1 MTQKKELF
9 GNPYSHFLKLPIIH
23 LVSVPPPPSPPRF
36 CLNALSSWDDCLM
49 PETIETGIWKQWV
62 AFF

>member
-23 LVSVPPPPSPPRF
+23 LVSVPPPLHPQGF
-36 CLNALSSWDDCLM
+36 A
-49 PETIETGIWKQWV
+49 
-62 AFF
+62 